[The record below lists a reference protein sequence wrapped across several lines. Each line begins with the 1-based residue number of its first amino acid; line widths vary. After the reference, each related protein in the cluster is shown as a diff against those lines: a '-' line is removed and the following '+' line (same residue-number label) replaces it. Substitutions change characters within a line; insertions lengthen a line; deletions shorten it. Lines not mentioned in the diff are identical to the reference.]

1 MATERYTNATLY
13 INGAMLLES
22 VSVQITRRT
31 NAQPQLT
38 LAKGW
43 AGMSPGAPMMEVTFS
58 NAVPANGM
66 EYDPGAVMAALA
78 EESFTVFAGNA
89 SLTTTGFVTEDSF
102 KKAVN
107 SEAAQDITMMCQFA
121 EWQ

>member
-1 MATERYTNATLY
+1 MAAELYTNAALY
-13 INGAMLLES
+13 INGAMMLQS
-22 VSVQITRRT
+22 VSVQISRKT

-43 AGMSPGAPMMEVTFS
+43 AGMSPGAPMLEVTFS
-58 NAVPANGM
+58 NAVPAAGM
-66 EYDPGAVMAALA
+66 EYDPGAVMAALGTEA
-78 EESFTVFAGNA
+78 FTIFAGNA
-89 SLTTTGFVTEDSF
+89 SLTTTGFVTEDTF

-107 SEAAQDITMMCQFA
+107 SEASHDITMMCEFA